1 MELKE
6 WLDLLVVPGI
16 LLGGFYWL
24 HQQIKAEVKTVRD
37 EAKTAHDAIGKNIG
51 QVRED
56 LGQNIGQVREG
67 LGQNIGQV
75 REDVKRVE
83 SRIDELAKETRALHR
98 AVGQLEGT
106 VGRVGQRDP

>member
-6 WLDLLVVPGI
+6 WLDLFVVPGI
-16 LLGGFYWL
+16 LLGGFIWL
-24 HQQIKAEVKTVRD
+24 HRIKAEVKTVRD

-56 LGQNIGQVREG
+56 LGQNIE
-67 LGQNIGQV
+67 QV
-75 REDVKRVE
+75 REDLKRVD
-83 SRIDELAKETRALHR
+83 SKVDELAKETRALHR

>member
-6 WLDLLVVPGI
+6 WLDLFVVPGI
-16 LLGGFYWL
+16 LLGGFIWL

-56 LGQNIGQVREG
+56 LGKNIE
-67 LGQNIGQV
+67 QV
-75 REDVKRVE
+75 REDVRRVD
-83 SRIDELAKETRALHR
+83 SKVDELAKETRALHR

-106 VGRVGQRDP
+106 VGRVGRRDP

>member
-6 WLDLLVVPGI
+6 WLALFVVPGI
-16 LLGGFYWL
+16 LLGGFIWL

-56 LGQNIGQVREG
+56 LGKNIE
-67 LGQNIGQV
+67 QV
-75 REDVKRVE
+75 REDVRRVD
-83 SRIDELAKETRALHR
+83 SKVDELAKETRALHR
-98 AVGQLEGT
+98 AVGQLEGA
-106 VGRVGQRDP
+106 VGRVGRRDP